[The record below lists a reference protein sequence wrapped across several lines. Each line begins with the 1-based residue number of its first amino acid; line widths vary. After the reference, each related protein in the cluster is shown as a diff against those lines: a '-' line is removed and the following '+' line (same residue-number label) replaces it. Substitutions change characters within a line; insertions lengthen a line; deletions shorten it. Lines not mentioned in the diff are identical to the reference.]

1 LGFFSGLSGIAGA
14 ASGLFGGS
22 KTSQAVPA
30 SGYYS
35 MPPEYQ
41 KNYKAYNTQLG
52 DLFSNPAT
60 AQNMFTPMAL
70 GQGEQNALGNLAQ
83 GFTATPESINQ
94 DLSMLMNPF
103 DQYVTNDINREA
115 QGQNSLVNQFG
126 SQTGQMGSNRNFLAT
141 SDVEQNRLNNIGKFK
156 QSQYNTAIDQILNNL
171 TNSRRADAQGALAG
185 GTYQRDLDLQTKQA
199 PFTSLSAYGGLLGAI
214 PTQFGTQSQA
224 STVEG
229 GSKAGD
235 ILGKIGTA
243 AQIAGS
249 LAGFFSDR
257 ELKQDIE
264 FVGLENGYNIYE
276 FSYKDDPSKKYIGVI
291 AQEVESLTPGAVK
304 EIGGYKAV
312 DYDKIGVRFREV
324 D

>member
-1 LGFFSGLSGIAGA
+1 
-14 ASGLFGGS
+14 
-22 KTSQAVPA
+22 
-30 SGYYS
+30 
-35 MPPEYQ
+35 
-41 KNYKAYNTQLG
+41 
-52 DLFSNPAT
+52 
-60 AQNMFTPMAL
+60 
-70 GQGEQNALGNLAQ
+70 
-83 GFTATPESINQ
+83 
-94 DLSMLMNPF
+94 
-103 DQYVTNDINREA
+103 
-115 QGQNSLVNQFG
+115 
-126 SQTGQMGSNRNFLAT
+126 
-141 SDVEQNRLNNIGKFK
+141 
-156 QSQYNTAIDQILNNL
+156 
-171 TNSRRADAQGALAG
+171 
-185 GTYQRDLDLQTKQA
+185 
-199 PFTSLSAYGGLLGAI
+199 LLGAI